1 MPMGS
6 AKSKWPGTNRPWI
19 SPWVQ
24 SLGAPLLEFINHADR
39 DHVNVAFAGR
49 VAVAEFAV
57 TIKIAPDRE
66 LRGEAVG
73 DTDAEGRLHF
83 GRLIGCTSVANA
95 SVCLHC
101 CVDDAEPAQQR
112 KLVAERQ
119 HAGGDNNQTAR
130 LKGGRN
136 VIPHERA
143 RKRRLAKIHVRA
155 FDGKIPVERVTASK
169 LYACTG
175 VLDRRIGEPGGV
187 GSILVEL
194 RLSNHT
200 DQIAA
205 GVGSECRD
213 RDRERSHKHQDS
225 SLCHLFPP
233 LLLIKDRKLARSR
246 IAKQRDPRCPCSA
259 SGDYHSSG
267 IAYSGAGCPYN

>member
-39 DHVNVAFAGR
+39 DHVNVAFSGR

-73 DTDAEGRLHF
+73 YTDAEGRLHF

-136 VIPHERA
+136 VTPPERP

-169 LYACTG
+169 LYARIG
-175 VLDRRIGEPGGV
+175 VLDRRIGDPGGV
-187 GSILVEL
+187 DILEL
-194 RLSNHT
+194 RLPNHT

-205 GVGSECRD
+205 GVGGERRD
-213 RDRERSHKHQDS
+213 RDRKRSQ
-225 SLCHLFPP
+225 
-233 LLLIKDRKLARSR
+233 
-246 IAKQRDPRCPCSA
+246 
-259 SGDYHSSG
+259 
-267 IAYSGAGCPYN
+267 